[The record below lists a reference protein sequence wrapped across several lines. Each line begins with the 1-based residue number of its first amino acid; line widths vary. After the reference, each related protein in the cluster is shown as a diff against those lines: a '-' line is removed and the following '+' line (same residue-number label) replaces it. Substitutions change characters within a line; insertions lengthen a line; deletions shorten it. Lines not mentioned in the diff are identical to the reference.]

1 MWKNLL
7 HLFKEEDLYTQAL
20 ERSYLMLEMDLA
32 MYEASVESLRQSD
45 TGEISIDIY
54 KMDKQINNYE
64 REVRKKVM
72 THLAVTGSAD
82 LVSGLVL
89 VSVVID
95 IERIGDYTK
104 NIFDLATNHPQRL
117 VADSIENELS
127 RIETTVTS
135 QFKNMIT
142 AFKNSDEQ
150 LARRGM
156 DEYKEEVSN
165 ACDAITHGVV
175 AGEFTELD
183 ASTGTAVALYA
194 RYLKR
199 IAAHSR
205 NIITSVVNPFDRI
218 GYPYSEETQ

>member
-20 ERSYLMLEMDLA
+20 ERSYQMLDMDFE
-32 MYEASVESLRQSD
+32 MYEASVETLRRSD
-45 TGEISIDIY
+45 TREIGIDIY
-54 KMDKQINNYE
+54 QMDKQINAYE

-72 THLAVTGSAD
+72 THLGVTGSAD

-104 NIFDLATNHPQRL
+104 NIYDLATNHPTKL
-117 VADSIENELS
+117 VADSIETELS
-127 RIETTVTS
+127 RIETTVSS

-150 LARRGM
+150 LARKGM
-156 DEYKEEVSN
+156 DEYKEEVSK
-165 ACDAITHGVV
+165 ACDTITHGVV
-175 AGEFTELD
+175 AGEITELD

>member
-20 ERSYLMLEMDLA
+20 ERSYQMLDMDFE
-32 MYEASVESLRQSD
+32 MYEASVETLRRSD
-45 TGEISIDIY
+45 TREIGIDIY
-54 KMDKQINNYE
+54 KMDKQINAYE

-72 THLAVTGSAD
+72 THLAVTGTAD

-89 VSVVID
+89 VSVVVD

-104 NIFDLATNHPQRL
+104 NIFDLATNHPKKL
-117 VADSIENELS
+117 VADSIETELN

-135 QFKNMIT
+135 QFKTMIT
-142 AFKNSDEQ
+142 AFKNSDEH
-150 LARRGM
+150 LARRVM
-156 DEYKEEVSN
+156 DEYKEEVSK
-165 ACDAITHGVV
+165 ACDTITHGVV
-175 AGEFTELD
+175 SGEITELD

-218 GYPYSEETQ
+218 GYPYKEGSH

>member
-20 ERSYLMLEMDLA
+20 ENSYQMLDMDLA
-32 MYEASVESLRQSD
+32 MYEASVESLRRSD
-45 TGEISIDIY
+45 TTEIAIDIY
-54 KMDKQINNYE
+54 KMDKQINAYE
-64 REVRKKVM
+64 RDVRKKVI

-104 NIFDLATNHPQRL
+104 NIFDLARNHPKRL
-117 VADSIENELS
+117 TAGSAEEELC
-127 RIETTVTS
+127 RIEATVTHRFS
-135 QFKNMIT
+135 DMIT
-142 AFKNSDEQ
+142 AFKNSDEKM
-150 LARRGM
+150 ARIIM
-156 DEYKEEVSN
+156 DEYKGEVSA
-165 ACDAITHGVV
+165 ACDNITHGVV
-175 AGEFTELD
+175 NGEIQDLATSEG
-183 ASTGTAVALYA
+183 AAVALYA

-205 NIITSVVNPFDRI
+205 NIITSVVNPFDHI
-218 GYPYSEETQ
+218 GYPYNEAQQ